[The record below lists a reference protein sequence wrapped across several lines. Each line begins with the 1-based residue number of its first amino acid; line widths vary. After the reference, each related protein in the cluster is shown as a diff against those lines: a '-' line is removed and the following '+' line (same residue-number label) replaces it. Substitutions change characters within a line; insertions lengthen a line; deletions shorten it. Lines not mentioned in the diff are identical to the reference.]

1 MRDPARIFR
10 LRVKTGIGPMM
21 AGATETHLVML
32 EFEHRRMYDVQLER
46 VRRALSGEFVQGTSP
61 VFEQLTDELD
71 EYFAGRRTGFDVPIR
86 LTGTAFQL
94 KVWKALLRIPS
105 GTTSTYA
112 RVAKSIG
119 APNAVR
125 AVGKANGDN
134 RISILVP
141 CHRLLGSDGQLV
153 GYGGGLGRKK
163 KLLDVEARA
172 VNHPLF
178 GADTLDRSHRAR

>member
-1 MRDPARIFR
+1 MRDPAKIFR

-32 EFEHRRMYDVQLER
+32 EFEHRRMYDMQLER
-46 VRRALSGEFVQGTSP
+46 VRKSLAAEFVPGKSP
-61 VFEQLTDELD
+61 LFEQLTDELD
-71 EYFAGRRTGFDVPIR
+71 EYFAGRRTEFDVPIR
-86 LTGTAFQL
+86 LTGTNFQT
-94 KVWKALLRIPS
+94 KVWKALLRIPT

-141 CHRLLGSDGQLV
+141 CHRLIGSDGQLV
-153 GYGGGLGRKK
+153 GYGGGLWRKK
-163 KLLDVEARA
+163 KLLDVEARMA
-172 VNHPLF
+172 NHSLF
-178 GADTLDRSHRAR
+178 EEER